1 MKTPINMLESI
12 AADIVEST
20 SLLEVIYR
28 NNELPPEVDNAIACL
43 IRSMQ
48 KTNETAYEYVEQLS
62 KNQVVLADN
71 NHSVIDIIDDVL
83 NVITSAKKTEELSR
97 VYIDSY
103 FTDKDNDNP
112 QCFMAD
118 AIHDYAHKVCTE
130 LKAIESKIS

>member
-12 AADIVEST
+12 AADIVENT

-48 KTNETAYEYVEQLS
+48 KTNETAYEYVDQLS
-62 KNQVVLADN
+62 KNIAGKSNDSN
-71 NHSVIDIIDDVL
+71 IDIIDDVL
-83 NVITSAKKTEELSR
+83 NAITSAKKTEELTR
-97 VYIDSY
+97 IYIESY

-112 QCFMAD
+112 LCFMAD
-118 AIHDYAHKVCTE
+118 AIHDYAHKACSE
-130 LKAIESKIS
+130 LKAIESKFN

>member
-12 AADIVEST
+12 AADVVEST

-28 NNELPPEVDNAIACL
+28 NNELPPEADNAIACL

-71 NHSVIDIIDDVL
+71 NHSVIDIVDDVL
-83 NVITSAKKTEELSR
+83 NAITSAKKTEELTR
-97 VYIDSY
+97 IYIESY

-118 AIHDYAHKVCTE
+118 AIHDHAHKVCAG
-130 LKAIESKIS
+130 LKAIESKLS

>member
-12 AADIVEST
+12 AADVVEST

-28 NNELPPEVDNAIACL
+28 NNELPPEADNAIACL

-71 NHSVIDIIDDVL
+71 SHSVIDIVDDVL
-83 NVITSAKKTEELSR
+83 NAITSAKKQKNYR
-97 VYIDSY
+97 
-103 FTDKDNDNP
+103 
-112 QCFMAD
+112 
-118 AIHDYAHKVCTE
+118 
-130 LKAIESKIS
+130 ESISNRILQIRTMTIPSVLWQMQSTTTPTKSVRI

>member
-12 AADIVEST
+12 AADVVEST

-28 NNELPPEVDNAIACL
+28 NNELPPEADNAIACL

-62 KNQVVLADN
+62 KNIAGKSND
-71 NHSVIDIIDDVL
+71 SSIDIIDDIL
-83 NVITSAKKTEELSR
+83 NAITSAKKTEELTR
-97 VYIDSY
+97 IYIESY

-118 AIHDYAHKVCTE
+118 AIHDYAHKACTE
-130 LKAIESKIS
+130 LKDIESKLS

>member
-12 AADIVEST
+12 AADVVEST

-28 NNELPPEVDNAIACL
+28 NNELPPEADNAIACL

-62 KNQVVLADN
+62 KNIAGKSND
-71 NHSVIDIIDDVL
+71 SSIDIIDDLL
-83 NVITSAKKTEELSR
+83 NAITSAKKTEELTR
-97 VYIDSY
+97 IYIESY

-118 AIHDYAHKVCTE
+118 AIHDYAHKACAE
-130 LKAIESKIS
+130 LKAIESKFS

>member
-28 NNELPPEVDNAIACL
+28 NNELPPEADNAIACL

-62 KNQVVLADN
+62 KNIAGKSND
-71 NHSVIDIIDDVL
+71 SSIDIIDDIL
-83 NVITSAKKTEELSR
+83 NAITSAKKTEELTR
-97 VYIDSY
+97 IYIESY

-118 AIHDYAHKVCTE
+118 AIHDYAHKACTD
-130 LKAIESKIS
+130 LKAIESKLS

>member
-1 MKTPINMLESI
+1 MKTPTNMLESI
-12 AADIVEST
+12 AADIIEST

-62 KNQVVLADN
+62 KNITGKSNDY
-71 NHSVIDIIDDVL
+71 SIDIIDDIL
-83 NVITSAKKTEELSR
+83 NAITSAKKTEELTR
-97 VYIDSY
+97 VYIESY

-118 AIHDYAHKVCTE
+118 AIHDYDHKACTD
-130 LKAIESKIS
+130 LKAIESKLS

>member
-12 AADIVEST
+12 AADVVEST

-62 KNQVVLADN
+62 KNIAGKENVSNL
-71 NHSVIDIIDDVL
+71 DIIDDVFDA
-83 NVITSAKKTEELSR
+83 VITAKKLEALTHTYSE
-97 VYIDSY
+97 SY
-103 FTDKDNDNP
+103 FTDEDNDNP
-112 QCFMAD
+112 VCYMAA
-118 AIHDYAHKVCTE
+118 AINDYSMQVCDE
-130 LKAIESKIS
+130 LKKIQSKLN

>member
-12 AADIVEST
+12 AADVVEST

-62 KNQVVLADN
+62 KNIAGKENVSNL
-71 NHSVIDIIDDVL
+71 DIIDDVFDA
-83 NVITSAKKTEELSR
+83 VITAKKLEALTHTYSE
-97 VYIDSY
+97 SY
-103 FTDKDNDNP
+103 FTDEDSDNP
-112 QCFMAD
+112 VCYMAA
-118 AIHDYAHKVCTE
+118 AINDYSMQGCDE
-130 LKAIESKIS
+130 LKKIQSKLN

>member
-1 MKTPINMLESI
+1 MKTPTNMLESI
-12 AADIVEST
+12 AADIIEST

-62 KNQVVLADN
+62 KHISGKGDDTN
-71 NHSVIDIIDDVL
+71 IDIIDDVL
-83 NVITSAKKTEELSR
+83 NAITSAKKTEEIAR
-97 VYIDSY
+97 IYIESY

-112 QCFMAD
+112 LCFMAD
-118 AIHDYAHKVCTE
+118 AIHDYAHKTCSE
-130 LKAIESKIS
+130 LKAIESKLN